1 MLSYRTRVVLALI
14 PFRVRARNV
23 ALRAVRAYGDWTDYV
38 LTQATIKLDPELY
51 DDDLY
56 GHQLSIFRADD
67 LFDVFGDDDEF

>member
-14 PFRVRARNV
+14 PLRVRARNL

-38 LTQATIKLDPELY
+38 LTQAIIKLDPELY
-51 DDDLY
+51 DDELY
-56 GHQLSIFRADD
+56 RGELSVFRADD